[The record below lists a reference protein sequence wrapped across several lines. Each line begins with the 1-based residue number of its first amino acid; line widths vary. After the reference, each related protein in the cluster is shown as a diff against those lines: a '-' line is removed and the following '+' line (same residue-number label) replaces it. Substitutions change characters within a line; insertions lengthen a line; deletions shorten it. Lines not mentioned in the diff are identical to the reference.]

1 MRARIFCDPQPNER
15 LAMPDAQ
22 NSGSEEAAP
31 NGRSSRRRA
40 RHKRGGGR
48 SGRSGGKNSNT
59 FAAIDL
65 GTNNCRLLIARDAG
79 ESFRI
84 IDSYSRVVRLGQ
96 GLAATGKLSDES
108 MDAAVEA
115 IAVCAAKIKAKRV
128 KRWRCVATEACRR
141 ASNGE
146 AFLKRVKDDT
156 GISLEVISPRV
167 ESRLAVMG
175 CVNLV
180 DPTKDVSLVIDIGG
194 GSTELSW
201 VDVRKLRDDQ
211 ANHRLHRPP
220 ISAWASLPIGVVTLS
235 ELVPEIDDKTL
246 WYSSL
251 KDVVREKI
259 IEQGCE
265 TRFTNLFHQGRG
277 HLIGT
282 SGTITSLAGIHLKL
296 PYYQRAKVDGLW
308 FRSADA
314 ISVARDMGSRSFDER
329 AKEPCIGTDRA
340 NLLVAGC
347 AITDVLCEIW
357 PSKMIRV
364 ADRGLREGILIGLMK
379 KGQKPKALKDAQ
391 KPEPIEPPDETPSSA
406 DETELSDGA

>member
-1 MRARIFCDPQPNER
+1 
-15 LAMPDAQ
+15 MPDAQ
-22 NSGSEEAAP
+22 NAGSELTAP
-31 NGRSSRRRA
+31 NGSSTRRRP
-40 RHKRGGGR
+40 RHKRGSGGR
-48 SGRSGGKNSNT
+48 GRSNGSNSNT

-65 GTNNCRLLIARDAG
+65 GTNNCRLLVARDAG
-79 ESFRI
+79 ETFRI
-84 IDSYSRVVRLGQ
+84 IDSYSRVVRLGK
-96 GLAATGKLSDES
+96 GLAATGRLSDES

-115 IAVCAAKIKAKRV
+115 ISVCASKMKSKRV

-146 AFLKRVKDDT
+146 AFLQRVKDET
-156 GISLEVISPRV
+156 GIALEVISPRV

-180 DPTKDVSLVIDIGG
+180 DPTKDVALVIDIGG

-235 ELVPEIDDKTL
+235 ELVPEIDDKTA
-246 WYSSL
+246 WYDAL
-251 KDVVREKI
+251 RDVVRQKI

-265 TRFTNLFHQGRG
+265 TRFTNLFQQGRG

-296 PYYQRAKVDGLW
+296 PYYQRSKVDGLW
-308 FRSADA
+308 FRSVDA
-314 ISVARDMGSRSFDER
+314 ISVARDMGSRTFDER
-329 AKEPCIGTDRA
+329 AAEPCIGKDRA
-340 NLLVAGC
+340 HLLVAGC
-347 AITDVLCEIW
+347 AITDVLCEMW

-364 ADRGLREGILIGLMK
+364 ADRGLREGILIGLMQK
-379 KGQKPKALKDAQ
+379 NQKPKHHNRRP
-391 KPEPIEPPDETPSSA
+391 KPKPVQ
-406 DETELSDGA
+406 ETEISDGA